1 VPRVFHVSLVRG
13 STFFKPVNSSSPASL
28 PTLLYPAVPPGR
40 RGNLVRDFLISR
52 ACPAGKNSLGE
63 RKSARD
69 SPKSLSRSILRIRP
83 RRFASS
89 RHVEDS
95 EQQLTHEYAIKRP
108 FAPAAARVWQTSARA
123 RARGQSVGALSSINC
138 VVRLTKGTGVK

>member
-1 VPRVFHVSLVRG
+1 MSRSSEGRHSSNRLTRRRPLPCRL
-13 STFFKPVNSSSPASL
+13 FFI
-28 PTLLYPAVPPGR
+28 PAVPPGR

-52 ACPAGKNSLGE
+52 GWEEFSRREKMGE
-63 RKSARD
+63 RW
-69 SPKSLSRSILRIRP
+69 PKSLPRSILRIRP

-108 FAPAAARVWQTSARA
+108 FAPAAARVWQTSVRA
-123 RARGQSVGALSSINC
+123 RARPIGWSFILD
-138 VVRLTKGTGVK
+138 